1 MSKTLVI
8 LEVSQKQKYI
18 FLSKKLRENV
28 LRSNEINYVT
38 SPAFFEKVASEYY
51 HETENFIYTGGG
63 HAVLQFADEE
73 QARKF
78 TEIVTEHVL
87 RQYEGLELFAKKM
100 LYDTQKTPGEN
111 LKELTKLLEQK
122 KSVRKASFRR
132 MHFGIGE
139 KKERF
144 ENRQEIHSSV
154 RPPQGWEFPS
164 EFEKLARD
172 ENFIAVVHIDGN
184 AMGKRVEGIYKNNA
198 GTWEECCRTL
208 RKFSE
213 GIQRDFET
221 AFDKTVTVVCGQFEQ
236 EKDRVLP
243 IRPVILAG
251 DDVCFVTK
259 ASIGLECARV
269 FLEQLTKLTNAADGC
284 GYAACAG
291 VALVHTKFPFYQAYQ
306 LAEELCSSAK
316 KFGSSIDETGA
327 ISAMDWHIEFGQLKE
342 NLGSIREE
350 YETED
355 ENRLELRP
363 VAVIAPDCYKK
374 AIDVRTYDFV
384 KCLCQSMDISQS
396 LVARSKMKQ
405 FREALKQGEVESAYY
420 MHDKRVFEL
429 LSAVFTSKYLAGKY
443 EDKLEDV
450 IKGKEF
456 ITKEIFRE
464 IGGEKRCLIFDAI
477 EMMDHYQPF
486 EGVQK

>member
-1 MSKTLVI
+1 MPKTLVI

-18 FLSKKLRENV
+18 FSSKKLRENV

-38 SPAFFEKVASEYY
+38 SPAFFEKAASEYY
-51 HETENFIYTGGG
+51 HETENFVYTGGG

-78 TEIVTEHVL
+78 TETVTEQVL

-100 LYDTQKTPGEN
+100 LYDAQKTPGEN

-122 KSVRKASFRR
+122 KSVRKVSFRR

-139 KKERF
+139 KKASL
-144 ENRQEIHSSV
+144 ENRQEMHSSV

-164 EFEKLARD
+164 EFEKLAGD

-184 AMGKRVEGIYKNNA
+184 AMGKRVEGIYKKNA

-213 GIQRDFET
+213 GIQKDFET
-221 AFDKTVTVVCGQFEQ
+221 AFEKTVTTVCGQFEQ

-259 ASIGLECARV
+259 GSIGLECARV

-291 VALVHTKFPFYQAYQ
+291 AALVHTKFPFYQAYQ

-355 ENRLELRP
+355 GNRLELRP
-363 VAVIAPDCYKK
+363 VAVIAPNCYKK

-450 IKGKEF
+450 IKGEEF

>member
-51 HETENFIYTGGG
+51 HETGNFIYTGGG

-78 TEIVTEHVL
+78 TETVTEHVL
-87 RQYEGLELFAKKM
+87 RQYDGLELYAKKM

-221 AFDKTVTVVCGQFEQ
+221 AFDKTVTVVC
-236 EKDRVLP
+236 
-243 IRPVILAG
+243 
-251 DDVCFVTK
+251 
-259 ASIGLECARV
+259 
-269 FLEQLTKLTNAADGC
+269 
-284 GYAACAG
+284 
-291 VALVHTKFPFYQAYQ
+291 
-306 LAEELCSSAK
+306 
-316 KFGSSIDETGA
+316 
-327 ISAMDWHIEFGQLKE
+327 
-342 NLGSIREE
+342 
-350 YETED
+350 
-355 ENRLELRP
+355 
-363 VAVIAPDCYKK
+363 
-374 AIDVRTYDFV
+374 
-384 KCLCQSMDISQS
+384 
-396 LVARSKMKQ
+396 
-405 FREALKQGEVESAYY
+405 
-420 MHDKRVFEL
+420 
-429 LSAVFTSKYLAGKY
+429 
-443 EDKLEDV
+443 
-450 IKGKEF
+450 
-456 ITKEIFRE
+456 
-464 IGGEKRCLIFDAI
+464 
-477 EMMDHYQPF
+477 
-486 EGVQK
+486 